1 MRISEAQFRQLGV
14 KAREADKPEKTKK
27 RVRKPKDSPGGGRTR
42 HARIEY
48 DATPFVLEID
58 LPYDPRPKERPRS
71 ALDRKVLMNAFLS
84 ARGDVSRF
92 MAMATKGAI
101 TTYTP
106 ERTLEYENLLKSEA
120 RAVMLSERRKPFD
133 IPLDAEILLTLAGSV
148 ETWPT
153 SALDGDGDNLQKAVL
168 DALNEI
174 VFIDDRLIVRKRI
187 EKKCGERPAL
197 RIIVSPAGPLSG
209 FQPENLQAGKVDR

>member
-1 MRISEAQFRQLGV
+1 MRMSEAQFKKLGISAKDR
-14 KAREADKPEKTKK
+14 KAAPPKERKK
-27 RVRKPKDSPGGGRTR
+27 RVPKDSPGGGRTR
-42 HARIEY
+42 HARSAYVAE
-48 DATPFVLEID
+48 PFVLEMD

-71 ALDRKVLMNAFLS
+71 ALDRQVLMSAFL
-84 ARGDVSRF
+84 AAKGDLARF

-106 ERTLEYENLLKSEA
+106 ERTLEYENLLKAEA
-120 RAVMLSERRKPFD
+120 REIMLRSRRKPFD
-133 IPLDAEILLTLAGSV
+133 IPLDADILLVLSGDS

-174 VFIDDRLIVRKRI
+174 VFTDDRLIVRKTV
-187 EKKCGERPAL
+187 EKICGPRASIRVTVRPAA
-197 RIIVSPAGPLSG
+197 P
-209 FQPENLQAGKVDR
+209 

>member
-1 MRISEAQFRQLGV
+1 MRMTEAQFRQLGI
-14 KAREADKPEKTKK
+14 KTKVEK
-27 RVRKPKDSPGGGRTR
+27 PAARSAKKTRNPKDSPGGGRTR
-42 HARIEY
+42 HARVRHAAE
-48 DATPFVLEID
+48 PFILEMN

-84 ARGDVSRF
+84 AKGDVSRF

-106 ERTLEYENLLKSEA
+106 ERTLEYENLLKAEA
-120 RAVMLSERRKPFD
+120 QAIMISGRRKPFD
-133 IPLDAEILLTLAGSV
+133 IPLDAEIFLTLAGRPD
-148 ETWPT
+148 TWPT

-174 VFIDDRLIVRKRI
+174 VFTDDRLIVRKRV
-187 EKKCGERPAL
+187 EKICGERPAI
-197 RIIVSPAGPLSG
+197 RIVVAPAAP
-209 FQPENLQAGKVDR
+209 

>member
-1 MRISEAQFRQLGV
+1 MRMTEAQFRQLGARA
-14 KAREADKPEKTKK
+14 KAADKPGKTAA
-27 RVRKPKDSPGGGRTR
+27 RTRRPKDSAGGGRTR
-42 HARIEY
+42 HARTDYE
-48 DATPFVLEID
+48 AKPFILEIE

-84 ARGDVSRF
+84 AKGDVSRF

-106 ERTLEYENLLKSEA
+106 ERTLDYENLLRSEA
-120 RAVMLSERRKPFD
+120 QAIMIAERRKPFD
-133 IPLDAEILLTLAGSV
+133 IPLDAEILLTLVGSP

-174 VFIDDRLIVRKRI
+174 VFTDDRLIVRKKV
-187 EKKCGERPAL
+187 EKICGAKPGLRLVVKPAA
-197 RIIVSPAGPLSG
+197 R
-209 FQPENLQAGKVDR
+209 

>member
-1 MRISEAQFRQLGV
+1 MRITEAQFRQLGS
-14 KAREADKPEKTKK
+14 KAKAADTKK
-27 RVRKPKDSPGGGRTR
+27 APVRTRKPKDSSGSGRSR
-42 HARIEY
+42 HGRVSS
-48 DATPFVLEID
+48 DADPFVLEMN

-71 ALDRKVLMNAFLS
+71 ALDRVVLRNAFLS
-84 ARGDVSRF
+84 AKGDVSRF

-120 RAVMLSERRKPFD
+120 QAIMIAGRRKPFD
-133 IPLDAEILLTLAGSV
+133 IPLDAEIVLTLVGSPD
-148 ETWPT
+148 TWPT

-174 VFIDDRLIVRKRI
+174 VFTDDRLIVRKRV
-187 EKKCGERPAL
+187 EKVCGERSAI
-197 RIIVSPAGPLSG
+197 RIVVSPAAP
-209 FQPENLQAGKVDR
+209 

>member
-1 MRISEAQFRQLGV
+1 MRMTEAQFRQLGI
-14 KAREADKPEKTKK
+14 KAKADSPQAKSAKKP
-27 RVRKPKDSPGGGRTR
+27 RKAKDSPGGGRTR
-42 HARIEY
+42 HARVGHPAE
-48 DATPFVLEID
+48 PFILEMN

-84 ARGDVSRF
+84 AKGDVSRF

-106 ERTLEYENLLKSEA
+106 ERTLEYENLLKAEA
-120 RAVMLSERRKPFD
+120 QAIMIGGRRKPFD
-133 IPLDAEILLTLAGSV
+133 IPLDAEIFLTLAGTPD
-148 ETWPT
+148 TWPT

-174 VFIDDRLIVRKRI
+174 VFTDDRLIVRKRV
-187 EKKCGERPAL
+187 EKVCGERPAI
-197 RIIVSPAGPLSG
+197 RIVVGPAAP
-209 FQPENLQAGKVDR
+209 